1 MLVYTYKKESVNL
14 EEEPFSSGGEGEV
27 RNVTSCPSRFNS
39 VCAKL
44 YFKSKQTKEQEKK
57 IRFMVENPPSN
68 IVGNGM
74 MIAWPLETIYN
85 QSGTFMGF
93 LMPMAFPDSKK
104 LTILVLPK
112 LKRTL
117 KAEWY
122 KFDKEYN
129 IRYALV
135 SRMKLINNI
144 AIPIH
149 ILHSTNKYV
158 LKDFKPDNVLVTSTG
173 KITIVDM
180 DSIQICDK
188 GKLLFPGTAATDTYI
203 PPEFYKGVGR
213 NQQDILQK
221 SWDNF
226 AVGVVFYQLLFG
238 LHPYVVVPYVDSEES
253 NTIPYCIKENLF
265 PFGIN
270 SSKIKSFAKPHNNF
284 NIVPPQVQQL
294 FVRAFGSNPND
305 RPQAMEW
312 GKTIKQVLDG
322 IGPVDPGSRPT
333 SQSPVLEHRATTV
346 TSENGSISLSA
357 TLAKEGDIIYIYD
370 NSNNG
375 YELSELFY
383 STPEGEHSLG
393 RRGCFLMPNSDV
405 KVRAVF
411 VKKKDKKNVKKKIW
425 EIVFLVIFWLTVII
439 IWIIAIS

>member
-1 MLVYTYKKESVNL
+1 MLVYTYDKESL
-14 EEEPFSSGGEGEV
+14 ILKDEPFSSGGEGEV
-27 RNVTSCPSRFNS
+27 RNVVTCPSRFNN

-44 YFKSKQTKEQEKK
+44 YFKPKQTKEQEKK

-68 IVGNGM
+68 FIGSSM
-74 MIAWPLETIYN
+74 MLAWPLETLYN
-85 QSGTFMGF
+85 QSGTFIGF

-104 LTILVLPK
+104 LTILILPK

-117 KAEWY
+117 KTEWY

-129 IRYALV
+129 IKYALV

-173 KITIVDM
+173 KVTVVDM
-180 DSIQICDK
+180 DSIQICEN
-188 GKLLFPGTAATDTYI
+188 GRLLFPGTAATDTYI
-203 PPEFYKGVGR
+203 PPEFYKGVGQ
-213 NQQDILQK
+213 NKNDILEK

-226 AVGVVFYQLLFG
+226 AVSVVFYQLLFG

-284 NIVPPQVQQL
+284 NIVPQQVQQL
-294 FVRAFGSNPND
+294 FVRAFGINPND

-312 GKTIKQVLDG
+312 GKTIKQIIDNAGGGVELVPPLVPKDIAYKLTAASSG
-322 IGPVDPGSRPT
+322 
-333 SQSPVLEHRATTV
+333 
-346 TSENGSISLSA
+346 NGSITLS
-357 TLAKEGDIIYIYD
+357 TISEKEGKTIYIYD
-370 NSNNG
+370 KPDDG

-383 STPEGEHSLG
+383 STSKGEHSLG
-393 RRGCFLMPNSDV
+393 KSHTFVMPNSDV

-411 VKKKDKKNVKKKIW
+411 VKKESSGKGWKILLGVISW
-425 EIVFLVIFWLTVII
+425 AAAIIVLVTML
-439 IWIIAIS
+439 SNC

>member
-1 MLVYTYKKESVNL
+1 MIVYTYNKEIVSL
-14 EEEPFSSGGEGEV
+14 EDEPFSAGGEGEV
-27 RNVTSCPSRFNS
+27 RRVTSRPSWLGN

-44 YFKSKQTKEQEKK
+44 YYIPKQTREQEKK

-68 IVGNGM
+68 IGGNGM
-74 MIAWPLETIYN
+74 MLAWPLETIYN
-85 QSGTFMGF
+85 QSGTFIGF

-104 LTILVLPK
+104 LTILILPK
-112 LKRTL
+112 IKKTL

-129 IRYALV
+129 IKYALV

-149 ILHSTNKYV
+149 ILHATNKYV

-173 KITIVDM
+173 KVTIVDM
-180 DSIQICDK
+180 DSIQICEN
-188 GKLLFPGTAATDTYI
+188 GRLLFPGTAATDTYI
-203 PPEFYKGVGR
+203 PPEFYKGVGQ
-213 NQQDILQK
+213 NKKDILEK

-226 AVGVVFYQLLFG
+226 AVSVVFYQLLFG

-270 SSKIKSFAKPHNNF
+270 ASKIKSFAKPHNNF

-294 FVRAFGSNPND
+294 FVRAFGLNPND

-312 GKTIKQVLDG
+312 GKTIKQVLDSVV
-322 IGPVDPGSRPT
+322 IVEPGPVVPPPPP
-333 SQSPVLEHRATTV
+333 PVPEYNIIAV
-346 TSENGSISLSA
+346 PSYNGYITFSANTEKAGKIIS
-357 TLAKEGDIIYIYD
+357 IYD
-370 NSNNG
+370 NPENG
-375 YELSELFY
+375 YELGELSY
-383 STPEGEHSLG
+383 STASSIVRLG
-393 RRGCFLMPNSDV
+393 RKRTFVMPNSDV
-405 KVRAVF
+405 KVCATF
-411 VKKKDKKNVKKKIW
+411 VKKKSRSKGWIAW
-425 EIVFLVIFWLTVII
+425 IVIGAIAWWVAFLLLVSMFF
-439 IWIIAIS
+439 